1 MGDLAV
7 LGLILLDGNDLEI
20 RLRAE
25 DGLGLDGEGL
35 LEVGRLGEAL
45 GGLRD
50 DAPVIAA
57 RVRDHIVGDD
67 LGGALDREGDQ
78 GAVLGRDH
86 DEVVGRVLLVPVD
99 EGVRGDGGRGELE
112 GLGAFQ
118 EDDRREDVVRENV
131 GEETLNGV
139 EEGEGNLVLVAGEL
153 IALRRALDEVEL
165 HESFRG
171 GGDVLGGGSVL
182 AVGGGHLSW

>member
-20 RLRAE
+20 RLLAE

-99 EGVRGDGGRGELE
+99 EVVRGDVGRGELE

-118 EDDRREDVVRENV
+118 EDERGENVGRENV
-131 GEETLNGV
+131 FEEILREV
-139 EEGEGNLVLVAGEL
+139 DEGEGDLIFVDGEL
-153 IALRRALDEVEL
+153 VALRRALDEVEL

>member
-7 LGLILLDGNDLEI
+7 LGLVLLDGDDLEI

-25 DGLGLDGEGL
+25 EGLGLDGEGL
-35 LEVGRLGEAL
+35 LEVGRFGEAL
-45 GGLRD
+45 GGLLD
-50 DAPVIAA
+50 DAPVVAA
-57 RVRDHIVGDD
+57 RVRGRVVGDN

-99 EGVRGDGGRGELE
+99 EVVRGDVGRGELE

-118 EDDRREDVVRENV
+118 EDDRREGVVREIV
-131 GEETLNGV
+131 GEETLRGV
-139 EEGEGNLVLVAGEL
+139 DEGEGDLILVAGEL
-153 IALRRALDEVEL
+153 LALRRALDEDEL

-171 GGDVLGGGSVL
+171 GGDVVGGGGVL
-182 AVGGGHLSW
+182 AVGGGHLLW